1 MLPRKFECCVKRNTR
16 RHKHTRCEI
25 KVLKIV
31 YSLCCSKDSF
41 KSTVSVSVRTLK
53 GRTAV
58 IVFIYIMFIYI
69 TFSVSQ
75 FFVPMCSWHQ
85 IKNDIISSQAIKFH
99 SFFVPHSFWRNH
111 HLLGLKKILYMQF
124 FLKLFFFCDF
134 ISSKKVSVAHQWH
147 CCKACSNKI
156 TMWLEWVTIW
166 QDWLEMQYML
176 ACDYQGKRQD
186 LQQLSPFGC
195 PN

>member
-25 KVLKIV
+25 KVLKIE

-53 GRTAV
+53 GITAV

-69 TFSVSQ
+69 TFLVSQ

-85 IKNDIISSQAIKFH
+85 IKNDIISSQAIKFD
-99 SFFVPHSFWRNH
+99 SFFCSTFFLKKPSFF
-111 HLLGLKKILYMQF
+111 GPKKILYMQF

-134 ISSKKVSVAHQWH
+134 ISSKKVSVAHQ
-147 CCKACSNKI
+147 
-156 TMWLEWVTIW
+156 
-166 QDWLEMQYML
+166 
-176 ACDYQGKRQD
+176 
-186 LQQLSPFGC
+186 
-195 PN
+195 